1 MNIKNIMQYNKK
13 WKENKEIE
21 CSANAEIMQ
30 EIKLSIQ
37 NPRCSERVNNNRTEM
52 YTVNKRRHI

>member
-1 MNIKNIMQYNKK
+1 MQYNKK

-37 NPRCSERVNNNRTEM
+37 NPRCSERVNNNRTEI